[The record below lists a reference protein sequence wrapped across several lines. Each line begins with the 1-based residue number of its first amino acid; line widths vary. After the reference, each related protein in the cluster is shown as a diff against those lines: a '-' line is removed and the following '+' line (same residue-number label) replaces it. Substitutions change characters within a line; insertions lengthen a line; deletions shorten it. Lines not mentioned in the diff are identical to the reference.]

1 MIANPFRGR
10 LPMLRGPRNLP
21 FIGQASDFWRDP
33 RGLIARGLQA
43 HGERFRFVLAGKRV
57 TVGLDAEFQRAFL
70 TSDALSPLEPA
81 RHDDAGALTARWG
94 NQGEIDLF
102 DTLSPLAAWTGV
114 TLLEQPNLD
123 IAQAVQVAQRRHT
136 PMELLKRTALTACTL
151 AGVEIA
157 AGQLVMSAR
166 FGSAD
171 ETAVL
176 WAHILRDFEIDLL
189 ESARIR
195 YRRRARG

>member
-1 MIANPFRGR
+1 MIQNPIRGR

-21 FIGQASDFWRDP
+21 FIGQAFDFWRNP
-33 RGLIARGLQA
+33 SALIARGLQA
-43 HGERFRFVLAGKRV
+43 HGERFRFVLAGKQV
-57 TVGLDAEFQRAFL
+57 TVGLDAEFLRAL
-70 TSDALSPLEPA
+70 LASDALSPLPPA
-81 RHDDAGALTARWG
+81 RRDDAEALTARWG

-102 DTLSPLAAWTGV
+102 DTLTPLAAWTGV
-114 TLLEQPNLD
+114 TLLEQPNLE
-123 IAQAVQVAQRRHT
+123 IAQAVQVAQRRHS
-136 PMELLKRTALTACTL
+136 PMELLKRTALTDCTV
-151 AGVEIA
+151 AGVQIA

-171 ETAVL
+171 ETAEL

-195 YRRRARG
+195 YRRRTRG